1 MIWAVSDHAEQF
13 GVTSSDGFDDPAC
26 IATGDLIAQ
35 AGKRNV
41 LDPKIAFRL
50 AVEIMF
56 STAKMVPLTTP
67 V

>member
-1 MIWAVSDHAEQF
+1 VR
-13 GVTSSDGFDDPAC
+13 
-26 IATGDLIAQ
+26 ATGDLIAQ

-50 AVEIMF
+50 AIEIMF